1 MIREGS
7 SAMAEVHVSKRYEV
21 PGQKLWDR
29 IGDPAK
35 LADWHP
41 YVERTEALDGGKRR
55 VNTTA
60 DGSQVSETILEE
72 ADRHHVFRIDDG
84 PLPYADFISTVR
96 VRDDGDRACVV
107 EWEATLHP
115 KGVSEDEAVEF
126 TRQFF
131 QAGLDAL

>member
-1 MIREGS
+1 MVDVRVSKHFEGS
-7 SAMAEVHVSKRYEV
+7 AQE
-21 PGQKLWDR
+21 LWDR

-35 LADWHP
+35 LAEWHP
-41 YVERTEALDGGKRR
+41 YVERTNVLDGGKRR

-72 ADRHHVFRIDDG
+72 AERHHVFRIDDG
-84 PLPYADFISTVR
+84 PLPYADFVSTVR
-96 VRDDGDRACVV
+96 VRDEGDRGCIV
-107 EWEATLHP
+107 EWTATLAP